1 MVLEDMVTQE
11 FRAVGAEVVH
21 VGVEEFLPGNRDGH
35 AHRSQQD
42 SEPCPGCTDSWL
54 LRDPVPARWLVGRR
68 STDVQSAFTPPAD
81 PSHRHSV
88 ARDASDRI
96 RACDDGGRSGLGADL
111 VVFVTEEVQFA
122 DSGGPVLK
130 RVAVWAQQQCVPV
143 IAVAR
148 QCWISTRELRTVGVE
163 AGYAMAGVEDVR
175 SVVGTWIP
183 R

>member
-1 MVLEDMVTQE
+1 
-11 FRAVGAEVVH
+11 
-21 VGVEEFLPGNRDGH
+21 
-35 AHRSQQD
+35 
-42 SEPCPGCTDSWL
+42 
-54 LRDPVPARWLVGRR
+54 
-68 STDVQSAFTPPAD
+68 
-81 PSHRHSV
+81 
-88 ARDASDRI
+88 
-96 RACDDGGRSGLGADL
+96 LGADL